1 MKLYYSPGA
10 CSLASYIALT
20 EAGALF
26 ESEAVDLKTKTTESG
41 EDFTAITVKGYV
53 PALVLEDNQ
62 VLSENIAVLDYIAA
76 QYPQLGLDGPLGR
89 TRLIEALAYISTEI
103 HKSFKAFWHRGSEA
117 DKAVASAYITKRFG
131 YLADRLKGDFLF
143 GDRPSVADFYLF
155 VMMEWADRFNVTIPD
170 ALRATYTRLKALP
183 SVNAALS
190 AEGLA

>member
-20 EAGALF
+20 EAGADF
-26 ESEAVDLKTKTTESG
+26 ESEAVDLRTKITESG
-41 EDFTAITVKGYV
+41 ADFTAITVKGYV

-62 VLSENIAVLDYIAA
+62 LLSENIAVLDYLAA

-89 TRLIEALAYISTEI
+89 TRLIEALAYVSTEI
-103 HKSFKAFWHRGSEA
+103 HKSFKPFWHHGSDA

-155 VMMEWADRFNVTIPD
+155 VTMEWAERFSVTIPD
-170 ALRATYTRLKALP
+170 ALQATHARLKARP
-183 SVNAALS
+183 SVHAALS